1 MRIDCNAMLLN
12 ELVSII
18 AILKS
23 ISFCLTDKDTKNGQF
38 EN

>member
-1 MRIDCNAMLLN
+1 MSIDCNAMLLN

-18 AILKS
+18 AILYS
-23 ISFCLTDKDTKNGQF
+23 IFLLCKDNKNGKS